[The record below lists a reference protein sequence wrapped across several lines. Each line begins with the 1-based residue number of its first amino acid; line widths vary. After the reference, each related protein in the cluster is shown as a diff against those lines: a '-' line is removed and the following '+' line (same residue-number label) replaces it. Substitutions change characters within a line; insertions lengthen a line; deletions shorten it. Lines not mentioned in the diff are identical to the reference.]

1 MGQAAALWRVLEL
14 IHAPLLCALCP
25 GHSCELAEDGLPLRA
40 IGWGG
45 ICHGTLC
52 RPPRTLGYLQVVHL
66 RRSVMCRFGVASHGG
81 LGVTPESADLI
92 LFGTTVGERDERAT
106 LFVGFEAE
114 VGAVKLL
121 EP

>member
-1 MGQAAALWRVLEL
+1 MSHYSVRFAPATAASWLKTASLCARSAGVTFATALSATSVLSAALKSRTCG
-14 IHAPLLCALCP
+14 AGLCA
-25 GHSCELAEDGLPLRA
+25 
-40 IGWGG
+40 
-45 ICHGTLC
+45 
-52 RPPRTLGYLQVVHL
+52 
-66 RRSVMCRFGVASHGG
+66 SVWCCIARCWNDSG
-81 LGVTPESADLI
+81 ESADLI

>member
-40 IGWGG
+40 IGWGD

-52 RPPRTLGYLQVVHL
+52 NQRTLGCSQVTHL
-66 RRSVMCRFGVASHGG
+66 RRRVVCVG
-81 LGVTPESADLI
+81 LVLHR
-92 LFGTTVGERDERAT
+92 TV
-106 LFVGFEAE
+106 
-114 VGAVKLL
+114 L
-121 EP
+121 E